1 MTEQVD
7 VLVVGGGQA
16 GLAASYRLVE
26 TGVSHLVVDASTRVG
41 DSWRHRYHS
50 LALFTPRRLSS
61 LPGVPLD
68 GDPEG
73 YAGGLEFADYLE
85 RYCATNGLPVMSGTR
100 VVRLRVG
107 DADGFV
113 AVLDGSA
120 VVRSRAV
127 LVCTGGFQQAIVP
140 VVASRFGPEVV
151 QLTMSTYRSPL
162 SVGRGTV
169 LVVGDGASG
178 RDIAVELAT
187 TNEVLLA
194 TGKPR
199 RLFPQR
205 VFGISTWTLMDRVGL
220 LSVSSRSP
228 IGRMMQA
235 ADPFPDRGLSLA
247 TLRGQGVG
255 IRARLVDASDR
266 TAIFADGSRAAV
278 ASVIGAVG
286 YRNDDSWIE
295 VPEGTPGLH
304 FLGRPWQR
312 NRASALILGAAR
324 DSRVVVKAMLEQLN
338 QL

>member
-1 MTEQVD
+1 M
-7 VLVVGGGQA
+7 
-16 GLAASYRLVE
+16 
-26 TGVSHLVVDASTRVG
+26 
-41 DSWRHRYHS
+41 
-50 LALFTPRRLSS
+50 
-61 LPGVPLD
+61 PLD
-68 GDPEG
+68 GDPKG

>member
-1 MTEQVD
+1 MEKNVD
-7 VLVVGGGQA
+7 VLIVGGGQA
-16 GLAASYRLVE
+16 GLAASYRLAQA
-26 TGVSHLVVDASTRVG
+26 GVSHLVVDASAKVG

-50 LALFTPRRLSS
+50 LTLFTPRRLSS

-68 GDPEG
+68 GDPDG
-73 YAGGLEFADYLE
+73 YAGRLEFADYLE
-85 RYCATNGLPVMSGTR
+85 HYCATNGLPVMSGTR
-100 VVRLRVG
+100 VVQLRVD
-107 DADGFV
+107 DAGFV
-113 AVLDGSA
+113 AVLDGST

-162 SVGRGTV
+162 SVGRGPV

-205 VFGISTWTLMDRVGL
+205 VFGISTWTLMDRAGL
-220 LSVSSRSP
+220 LSVSPRSP
-228 IGRMMQA
+228 IGRIMQA
-235 ADPFPDRGLSLA
+235 TDPFPDRGRSLA
-247 TLRGQGVG
+247 ALRGQGVN
-255 IRARLVDASDR
+255 IRSRLVGASDR

-278 ASVIGAVG
+278 ASVIWAVG

-295 VPEGTPGLH
+295 VPEGAPGLH

-312 NRASALILGAAR
+312 NRASALILGARR
-324 DSRVVVKAMLEQLN
+324 DSKVVVNYWPAGLRRS
-338 QL
+338 